1 MIAFKVPFFSNGGGF
16 AAIDTGDFTTATLI
30 QAEDGQFVSNTT
42 SESVHNLKWP
52 SISTLSSLSSNSWQM
67 HQSQFHS
74 PKQAVTLTFL
84 LTMVA

>member
-42 SESVHNLKWP
+42 SGSVHNLK
-52 SISTLSSLSSNSWQM
+52 
-67 HQSQFHS
+67 
-74 PKQAVTLTFL
+74 
-84 LTMVA
+84 